1 LKSKCL
7 CQANIAYFS
16 NLKPSQDIDYLNK
29 SNALTEELLFYIKN
43 YDVLLLEKIPSIADW
58 IYILKIQGSVLNQN
72 QIQDILKIL
81 FIGRLLKNIFNK
93 AKFPL
98 WSEKKKNLYF
108 DSSLESMIKKKFDE
122 NFQIKNDASPNLKNI
137 RFKKIRIDEKI
148 KLLMKQYFIN
158 AKKNNWLNENQINWR
173 DGTFVLPLKNKYKRK
188 IKGII
193 IDHSD
198 SGKTIYLE
206 PIDILDLKNELI
218 NLDFKEKQE
227 IKRILKVLSV
237 KILSHSKNIIN
248 SFSEILKF
256 DIHHTIA
263 LLANHLNAIKPEITN
278 TKGINLEGAINPLF
292 CLTNK
297 KGVPLNIKIDK
308 EKVILISGPNA
319 GGKTVVLKT
328 IGLFSLMMQTGLF
341 IPAKKA
347 QLPVFDIILTDIGD
361 QQSITNDL
369 STFSAHIQNIVK
381 IINNVTNKSLI
392 LLDELGTGTDPE
404 AGSAISQSILEKFIK
419 KEALVVATTHLNAL
433 KIWASSNFQVINGG
447 MAFNSKNL
455 KPTFKFNLGMP
466 KPSYALEISDQIG
479 LNKSIINRAKKI
491 INSDSIKLDKILADL
506 EKRQQKI
513 KDHQK
518 VIYKKKAKIF
528 AKEKSISLM
537 EKKILEHYQKSE
549 FIAAQKAEGIIN
561 DARKLVENIVLELRH
576 NQANTKNIK
585 EAKIK
590 LKDDIEKHKLAISKH
605 KNKLLNK
612 INIKDLNIGRRV
624 FLKKLNARGQ
634 IMSIPNKKGDVAIN
648 IDGKKIIVKI
658 EDLSLNIDIV
668 NEKKNDF
675 QNKYFN
681 YNKSLE
687 SIRLDVRAKKVDEAI
702 LLVQNFLDRAIISNM
717 DFIEILHGK
726 GTGTLMSFIHDYLKN
741 QVYIKKFYFADE
753 DSGGVGITIV
763 EFK

>member
-1 LKSKCL
+1 MKSKCL

>member
-1 LKSKCL
+1 MKSKCL

-98 WSEKKKNLYF
+98 WSEQKKNLYF

>member
-404 AGSAISQSILEKFIK
+404 AGSAISQSI
-419 KEALVVATTHLNAL
+419 
-433 KIWASSNFQVINGG
+433 
-447 MAFNSKNL
+447 
-455 KPTFKFNLGMP
+455 
-466 KPSYALEISDQIG
+466 
-479 LNKSIINRAKKI
+479 
-491 INSDSIKLDKILADL
+491 
-506 EKRQQKI
+506 
-513 KDHQK
+513 
-518 VIYKKKAKIF
+518 
-528 AKEKSISLM
+528 
-537 EKKILEHYQKSE
+537 
-549 FIAAQKAEGIIN
+549 
-561 DARKLVENIVLELRH
+561 
-576 NQANTKNIK
+576 
-585 EAKIK
+585 
-590 LKDDIEKHKLAISKH
+590 
-605 KNKLLNK
+605 
-612 INIKDLNIGRRV
+612 
-624 FLKKLNARGQ
+624 
-634 IMSIPNKKGDVAIN
+634 
-648 IDGKKIIVKI
+648 
-658 EDLSLNIDIV
+658 
-668 NEKKNDF
+668 
-675 QNKYFN
+675 
-681 YNKSLE
+681 
-687 SIRLDVRAKKVDEAI
+687 
-702 LLVQNFLDRAIISNM
+702 
-717 DFIEILHGK
+717 
-726 GTGTLMSFIHDYLKN
+726 
-741 QVYIKKFYFADE
+741 
-753 DSGGVGITIV
+753 
-763 EFK
+763 

>member
-1 LKSKCL
+1 
-7 CQANIAYFS
+7 
-16 NLKPSQDIDYLNK
+16 
-29 SNALTEELLFYIKN
+29 
-43 YDVLLLEKIPSIADW
+43 
-58 IYILKIQGSVLNQN
+58 
-72 QIQDILKIL
+72 
-81 FIGRLLKNIFNK
+81 
-93 AKFPL
+93 
-98 WSEKKKNLYF
+98 
-108 DSSLESMIKKKFDE
+108 MIKRKFDE
-122 NFQIKNDASPNLKNI
+122 NFQIKNDASPNLKKI
-137 RFKKIRIDEKI
+137 RFKKSRLDEKI

-173 DGTFVLPLKNKYKRK
+173 EGTFVLPLKNKYKRK

-218 NLDFKEKQE
+218 NLDFKERQE
-227 IKRILKVLSV
+227 IKRILKILSV

-248 SFSEILKF
+248 SFNEIVKF

-278 TKGINLEGAINPLF
+278 KKEINLEDAINPLF
-292 CLTNK
+292 FLTNK

-319 GGKTVVLKT
+319 GGKTVVLKSV
-328 IGLFSLMMQTGLF
+328 GLFSLMMQTGLF

-347 QLPVFDIILTDIGD
+347 QLPTFDIILTDIGD

-381 IINNVTNKSLI
+381 IINNATNRSLI

-433 KIWASSNFQVINGG
+433 KIWASSNSKVINGG

-466 KPSYALEISDQIG
+466 KPSYALEISDHIG

-506 EKRQQKI
+506 EKRQQKL
-513 KDHQK
+513 KDHEKYIHKQR
-518 VIYKKKAKIF
+518 AKII

-537 EKKILEHYQKSE
+537 EKKILEHYQKLE
-549 FIAAQKAEGIIN
+549 FIAAQKAESIIN

-585 EAKIK
+585 EARIK
-590 LKDDIEKHKLAISKH
+590 LKDDVEKHRLTILKH

-612 INIKDLNIGRRV
+612 INIKDLNVGRRV
-624 FLKKLNARGQ
+624 FLKKLNAKGQ

-648 IDGKKIIVKI
+648 IDGKKIIAKI

-687 SIRLDVRAKKVDEAI
+687 SIRLDVRGKKVDEAI
-702 LLVQNFLDRAIISNM
+702 LLVENFLDRAIISNM
-717 DFIEILHGK
+717 DFVEILHGK
-726 GTGTLMSFIHDYLKN
+726 GTGTLMSSIQDYLKD
-741 QVYIKKFYFADE
+741 QEYIKKFYFSDE